1 MSSMSRTEIWG
12 VPVFGSLGAWGRY
25 RRQILPFVL
34 VGVMGAV
41 GACSTAGPSP
51 GTQSVGTS
59 APARPAPPPELAG
72 FCSAAP
78 DLLQVLEEGPDI
90 SSTATPADVAVAIQ
104 KFSTQLQPP
113 LTAVE
118 NSMPPVVRDDVGA
131 IGRQVGSAVAT
142 KSDAPMS
149 TPEFDAALTRLR
161 INTIK
166 QCEIPEVRIVSTEY
180 EYEGMPANVVAG
192 ALSVI
197 FINLGA
203 EPHQMSVF
211 RIADGESRPF
221 AQLIALPQEQRDQLL
236 TSVMPVPSADP
247 GSTDAEILKLA
258 PGRYG
263 IACLNSQ
270 GSTVA
275 KDGTGPS
282 HASLGETAEF
292 AVQ

>member
-1 MSSMSRTEIWG
+1 
-12 VPVFGSLGAWGRY
+12 
-25 RRQILPFVL
+25 
-34 VGVMGAV
+34 
-41 GACSTAGPSP
+41 
-51 GTQSVGTS
+51 
-59 APARPAPPPELAG
+59 LAG
-72 FCSAAP
+72 FCSVAP

-104 KFSTQLQPP
+104 KFSTQLEPP
-113 LTAVE
+113 LTAVG
-118 NSMPPVVRDDVGA
+118 NSMPPVVRDDVGT

-142 KSDAPMS
+142 KSDAPII

-166 QCEIPEVRIVSTEY
+166 QCEIPEVRIISTDY

-203 EPHQMSVF
+203 ETHQMSVF
-211 RIADGESRPF
+211 RIADSESRPF
-221 AQLIALPQEQRDQLL
+221 TQLIALPQEQRDQLL

-247 GSTDAEILKLA
+247 GSTDPEVLKLA